1 MKLYI
6 KQKVFSWADRFAVK
20 DSGGNDVFYVEGEIF
35 SLGKKLHIYDVMQRE
50 LASVEERIFTF
61 MPKYQIY
68 IGGQNVAEI
77 VKRFTLFSSK
87 FDVLGTDLSVEG
99 DFWSH
104 SYQVYQNG
112 MVVASVDKEWFTW
125 GDSYCVDVGNGGN
138 AVFMLAVVLA
148 IDAALE
154 KKNNN

>member
-77 VKRFTLFSSK
+77 VKRFTIFSSK

-99 DFWSH
+99 DFWDH

-112 MVVASVDKEWFTW
+112 IAAASVDKEWFTW

-154 KKNNN
+154 KNNNN